1 MEIDKRSQQ
10 LLVLAGILPVI
21 ADMIEDLNDD
31 LFKQS
36 LKHKAKA
43 LYEEIIKNDQM
54 ILKATGME
62 IINEQINIQRAF
74 HIWINS
80 GFDIDKANE
89 IIQETIAESK

>member
-43 LYEEIIKNDQM
+43 LHEEIIKNDQM

-74 HIWINS
+74 YIWINS